1 MIQKDHEY
9 EVVEDHPHLIR
20 DTYSKAISNRDTDAY
35 DKYMAAATKRKERNS
50 QLVAQRQEI
59 NNITS
64 SIARMNFLIH
74 GVEDFHVSRGDTLS
88 KPSFS
93 RTR

>member
-20 DTYSKAISNRDTDAY
+20 DTYSKAISNRDTDSY

-59 NNITS
+59 NNIKEEMS
-64 SIARMNFLIH
+64 EMKDMLGQILNKVN
-74 GVEDFHVSRGDTLS
+74 GN
-88 KPSFS
+88 
-93 RTR
+93 

>member
-59 NNITS
+59 NNIKEEMS
-64 SIARMNFLIH
+64 EMKDMLGQILNKVN
-74 GVEDFHVSRGDTLS
+74 GN
-88 KPSFS
+88 
-93 RTR
+93 

>member
-59 NNITS
+59 NNIKEEMS
-64 SIARMNFLIH
+64 EMKDMLGQILKK
-74 GVEDFHVSRGDTLS
+74 VSG
-88 KPSFS
+88 K
-93 RTR
+93 

>member
-35 DKYMAAATKRKERNS
+35 DKYMAAAMKRKERNS

-59 NNITS
+59 NNIKEEMS
-64 SIARMNFLIH
+64 EMKDMLGQILNKVN
-74 GVEDFHVSRGDTLS
+74 GN
-88 KPSFS
+88 
-93 RTR
+93 